1 MENKDNSKLLRI
13 FIGENDRFNQRPLY
27 EAIVYA
33 AKKKG
38 LAGATVLKGM
48 LSYGANSKIHT
59 LKIFALSDDLPVII
73 EIVDT
78 EDKIEDFIEII
89 DKLFKKSNCGGLVT
103 IENIKVLKYTAM
115 KK

>member
-13 FIGENDRFNQRPLY
+13 FIGEYDKFNQRPLY
-27 EAIVYA
+27 EAIVYG

-38 LAGATVLKGM
+38 LAGATVTKGM
-48 LSYGANSKIHT
+48 LSFGANSKIHT
-59 LKIFALSDDLPVII
+59 LKIFALSDDLPVIV
-73 EIVDT
+73 EIVDS
-78 EDKIEDFIEII
+78 EDKIDDFIEIV

-103 IENIKVLKYTAM
+103 IEDVKVLKYEA

>member
-33 AKKKG
+33 AKRKG
-38 LAGATVLKGM
+38 LAGATVTKGI

-59 LKIFALSDDLPVII
+59 LKIFALSNDLPIVV
-73 EIVDT
+73 EIVD
-78 EDKIEDFIEII
+78 EIDKIDDFIEIV

-103 IENIKVLKYTAM
+103 VEDVKILKYEA

>member
-13 FIGENDRFNQRPLY
+13 FIGENDKFNQRPLY
-27 EAIVYA
+27 EAIVYG

-38 LAGATVLKGM
+38 LAGATVTKGM
-48 LSYGANSKIHT
+48 LSFGANSKIHT
-59 LKIFALSDDLPVII
+59 LKIFALSDDLPVIV
-73 EIVDT
+73 EIVDS
-78 EDKIEDFIEII
+78 EDKIDDFIEIV

-103 IENIKVLKYTAM
+103 IEDVKVLKYEA

>member
-1 MENKDNSKLLRI
+1 MKLEKQAKLLRI
-13 FIGENDRFNQRPLY
+13 FIGEDDKFNQRPLY

-38 LAGATVLKGM
+38 LAGATVMKGL

-59 LKIFALSDDLPVII
+59 IKIFALSNDLPIVI
-73 EIVDT
+73 EIVD
-78 EDKIEDFIEII
+78 EVEKIDDFIEII

-103 IENIKVLKYTAM
+103 VENIKVLKYEA